1 MKYNVIELKDGLFAV
16 DAGRGRYY
24 SVTETSDRGEAE
36 RRAILWSMQWY
47 YMKCEE
53 AYAKGVDD
61 GLFED
66 GVSMGDLL
74 C

>member
-1 MKYNVIELKDGLFAV
+1 MKYNVIELEGGRFAV

-24 SVTETSDRGEAE
+24 SVTETTDRREAE
-36 RRAILWSMQWY
+36 RKAIMWSMQWY
-47 YMKCEE
+47 YGKAEE

-66 GVSMGDLL
+66 GVTMGDLL